1 MRRIGISLCLAAL
14 GVLLVGA
21 APVQPPRIV
30 IPAKSAT
37 ASGLRGAQTPNP
49 AKPQPLAAPILAAS
63 QPASDVSA
71 IPADPGQ
78 CRLSCAHGYYFCL
91 SGQDAAF
98 CPQSWTSC
106 LGGCNRA
113 PIQP

>member
-1 MRRIGISLCLAAL
+1 MRRIGFRLCVAAL
-14 GVLLVGA
+14 GVLLVAA
-21 APVQPPRIV
+21 APVQTRRIV

-37 ASGLRGAQTPNP
+37 ASGLRGAQGANP
-49 AKPQPLAAPILAAS
+49 AKPPPLPAPILAANL
-63 QPASDVSA
+63 PASDISA

-78 CRLSCAHGYYFCL
+78 CRLSCAHSYYFCL

-106 LGGCNRA
+106 LNDCSRA

>member
-1 MRRIGISLCLAAL
+1 MRRIGFSLCLAAL
-14 GVLLVGA
+14 GLLLVGA
-21 APVQPPRIV
+21 APVQHPRVV
-30 IPAKSAT
+30 IPAKSAA
-37 ASGLRGAQTPNP
+37 ASGLRGAQGANP
-49 AKPQPLAAPILAAS
+49 AKPPPLPAPILAAS
-63 QPASDVSA
+63 LPASAVSA

-78 CRLSCAHGYYFCL
+78 CRLSCAHSYYFCL

-106 LGGCNRA
+106 LGDCSRA